1 MTKKYYNLREIFAN
15 VNGSSF
21 VGLDTE
27 SVVSLKGGKKNEQQ
41 GRVTKRTLGSQVM
54 VFTNQESNGY
64 ENMVQRRLIEE
75 GKDPTSFKVG
85 ERVWG
90 KRVPNL
96 PIVEHEKDGVIKEYL
111 EVIFLKAGTSEYFLD
126 GLPIKKEDIIGL
138 QEKDD
143 KPTEV
148 PGKDDDPTNKG
159 QAGLDDKVIVRTYG
173 ADSIVAIRIDGV
185 EYQFK

>member
-1 MTKKYYNLREIFAN
+1 MTKKLYTLREIFQN
-15 VNGSSF
+15 VNGTSF

-27 SVVSLKGGKKNEQQ
+27 SVVKLKGGKKNEQQ

-85 ERVWG
+85 ERAWG

-96 PIVEHEKDGVIKEYL
+96 
-111 EVIFLKAGTSEYFLD
+111 
-126 GLPIKKEDIIGL
+126 
-138 QEKDD
+138 
-143 KPTEV
+143 
-148 PGKDDDPTNKG
+148 
-159 QAGLDDKVIVRTYG
+159 R
-173 ADSIVAIRIDGV
+173 
-185 EYQFK
+185 